1 MRKSQVFHFIGI
13 ALLISLLASCS
24 PAPQV
29 TTNAP
34 TKNTSPQPP
43 ATSFQPTETPLPAE
57 TSTPTIAPT
66 AAQSLRAYAFQHGI
80 FIGAAVSA
88 PALNQDKPYAET
100 LAREFSLVTPENAM
114 KFDAVHPAQ
123 TNYDF
128 TIADKLVKFA
138 QQNGMA
144 VRGHTLVWHN
154 QLPAWVTDGK
164 FSRDELT
171 AILKD
176 HIMTVVGHYRG
187 QVAVWDVVNEAVAD
201 DGSLRHTIWLDTIGP
216 DYIDMAFQWA
226 HEADPDAKLFYNDY
240 SNENMG
246 NKSTAVYK
254 LVQGMVQRGVPIN
267 GVAFQMHLDVDSPP
281 PESEVS
287 ANMQRLSDLGL
298 EVHITE
304 LDVRIKGAAT
314 DQKLA
319 QQARVYHD
327 MLQVCLSAS
336 NCKAFI
342 LWGFTDR
349 YSWIPQFL
357 QGYGSALIFDE
368 SYQPKP
374 AYSAL
379 VDAFSGK

>member
-1 MRKSQVFHFIGI
+1 
-13 ALLISLLASCS
+13 
-24 PAPQV
+24 
-29 TTNAP
+29 
-34 TKNTSPQPP
+34 
-43 ATSFQPTETPLPAE
+43 
-57 TSTPTIAPT
+57 
-66 AAQSLRAYAFQHGI
+66 
-80 FIGAAVSA
+80 
-88 PALNQDKPYAET
+88 
-100 LAREFSLVTPENAM
+100 
-114 KFDAVHPAQ
+114 
-123 TNYDF
+123 
-128 TIADKLVKFA
+128 
-138 QQNGMA
+138 
-144 VRGHTLVWHN
+144 
-154 QLPAWVTDGK
+154 
-164 FSRDELT
+164 
-171 AILKD
+171 
-176 HIMTVVGHYRG
+176 
-187 QVAVWDVVNEAVAD
+187 
-201 DGSLRHTIWLDTIGP
+201 
-216 DYIDMAFQWA
+216 
-226 HEADPDAKLFYNDY
+226 
-240 SNENMG
+240 MG

-267 GVAFQMHLDVDSPP
+267 GVGFQMHLDVDSPP